1 MAKKAG
7 TGKTKPEE
15 GRTKKSIGRILVST
29 LVPVTAVGIIVI
41 IAFLSIQ
48 AKNTIVKLSKENL
61 QA

>member
-29 LVPVTAVGIIVI
+29 LVPVTAVRITLRSLRDPFPI
-41 IAFLSIQ
+41 
-48 AKNTIVKLSKENL
+48 
-61 QA
+61 